1 MNTIGV
7 AWQDIPEPKWGTAV
21 EPFLQ
26 TVLAQLEHSNWDLSV
41 VFCNDAFI
49 HELNKTYRRI
59 DSATDVLSF
68 EQGDEYDDEDG
79 SLRFNAGDIVISL
92 DSLRS
97 NAENFNVTM
106 NEELKRLLVHG
117 ILHLSGMDHSD
128 NDPQQPMLQLQE
140 KILGS
145 YTDAIIYQE

>member
-128 NDPQQPMLQLQE
+128 NNPEQPMLQLQE